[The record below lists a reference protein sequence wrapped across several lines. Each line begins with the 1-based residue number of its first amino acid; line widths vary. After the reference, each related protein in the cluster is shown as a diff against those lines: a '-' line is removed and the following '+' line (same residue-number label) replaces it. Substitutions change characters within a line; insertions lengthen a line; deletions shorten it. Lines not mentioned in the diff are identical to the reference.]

1 MSLNTT
7 SKHSLNTTRLGDST
21 TSLDTYEAL
30 KTSNSDG
37 FNCGELWY
45 CIEQV
50 LYLQPLSH
58 HFSCSPALL
67 GGAIGFTHPVG
78 WEAMKSIRG
87 LQDLNTT
94 VFMTSDKREHQ
105 ATEMKVCK
113 LWKYQHNFTASA
125 MCLQSGRMNHCLSP
139 FCTWGR
145 NQALHI
151 WPFLCFCSLL
161 ARETPVDINNI
172 LCRWRVG
179 NSWVRTFRLGSGWVS
194 GKSLNLSLAV

>member
-113 LWKYQHNFTASA
+113 LWKCQHNSPPLPCAYSQAGWTIASVHFA
-125 MCLQSGRMNHCLSP
+125 PGEETRPCTFDLSSV
-139 FCTWGR
+139 FV
-145 NQALHI
+145 LS
-151 WPFLCFCSLL
+151 SL
-161 ARETPVDINNI
+161 
-172 LCRWRVG
+172 
-179 NSWVRTFRLGSGWVS
+179 
-194 GKSLNLSLAV
+194 GKPLLTLIIFFAGEG